1 MIFMK
6 KITIKDEVKVK
17 GGFSITGSIDDV
29 IVRLQKLSESL
40 KLDDEWLDLE
50 IEYHQSYDYGEIVLL
65 GWRYET
71 DNEFK
76 SRIKN
81 LEIVEKNKEAAKEKR
96 KKQYERLK
104 QEFEK

>member
-1 MIFMK
+1 MK
-6 KITIKDEVKVK
+6 KIRVRDTAED
-17 GGFSITGSIDDV
+17 GLDITGDIGEV
-29 IVRLQKLSESL
+29 VTALMTLAERFYQKGWTNL
-40 KLDDEWLDLE
+40 K
-50 IEYHQSYDYGEIVLL
+50 IEHHQHAYDYGELILT
-65 GWRYET
+65 GEREET